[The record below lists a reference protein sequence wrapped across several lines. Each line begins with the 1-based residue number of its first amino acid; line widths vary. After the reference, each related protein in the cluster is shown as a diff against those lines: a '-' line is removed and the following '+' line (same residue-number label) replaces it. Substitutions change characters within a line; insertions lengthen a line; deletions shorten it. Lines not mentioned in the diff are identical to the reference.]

1 MKTGSVI
8 AFAHSLLG
16 RAGRL
21 PTLSRG
27 VCVCVE
33 KYRWMLAGAKI
44 LVFFFVERR
53 EMVFMRNVR
62 M

>member
-8 AFAHSLLG
+8 AFAHSLFR

-21 PTLSRG
+21 PTLRRG

-33 KYRWMLAGAKI
+33 NYRWMLAGAKI
-44 LVFFFVERR
+44 LFFVERR